1 MFVKGKFFSGVRFFF
16 SLLRLG
22 PLAPSASITRNMY
35 TQIWN
40 KYLPIIRILLKRS
53 TGSEQTLNLNATDF
67 ERAGAT
73 RKSGYKFHINFVNG
87 RVDNIISAS
96 PIARDLADVLLQDAL
111 VRELFSRADYY
122 VTMDA
127 KFNLGIRFAAR
138 PEVAG
143 EEPAPEEAVAEEAS
157 L

>member
-1 MFVKGKFFSGVRFFF
+1 
-16 SLLRLG
+16 
-22 PLAPSASITRNMY
+22 MY

-40 KYLPIIRILLKRS
+40 KYLPIIRILLKRAA
-53 TGSEQTLNLNATDF
+53 GSEQSLNLNATDF

-96 PIARDLADVLLQDAL
+96 PMARDLADVLLQDAL
-111 VRELFSRADYY
+111 VKELFGKADYFF
-122 VTMDA
+122 TMDA

-143 EEPAPEEAVAEEAS
+143 EEGAEEVAVAEEAS

>member
-1 MFVKGKFFSGVRFFF
+1 
-16 SLLRLG
+16 
-22 PLAPSASITRNMY
+22 MY

-53 TGSEQTLNLNATDF
+53 TGSDQTLNLNATDF

-111 VRELFSRADYY
+111 VKELFSRADYY

-143 EEPAPEEAVAEEAS
+143 EETAPEEAVTEEAS

>member
-1 MFVKGKFFSGVRFFF
+1 
-16 SLLRLG
+16 
-22 PLAPSASITRNMY
+22 MY

-53 TGSEQTLNLNATDF
+53 TGSDQTLNLNATDF

-87 RVDNIISAS
+87 RVDNILSAS
-96 PIARDLADVLLQDAL
+96 PMARDLADVLLQDAM
-111 VRELFSRADYY
+111 VKELFAANDYY

-127 KFNLGIRFAAR
+127 KFNLGIRFVAR
-138 PEVAG
+138 PQADTETVA
-143 EEPAPEEAVAEEAS
+143 EAVSEEVS

>member
-1 MFVKGKFFSGVRFFF
+1 
-16 SLLRLG
+16 
-22 PLAPSASITRNMY
+22 MY

-53 TGSEQTLNLNATDF
+53 TGSDQTLNLNATDF

-111 VRELFSRADYY
+111 VKELFSRADYY

-143 EEPAPEEAVAEEAS
+143 EEAAEELAVAEEAS

>member
-1 MFVKGKFFSGVRFFF
+1 
-16 SLLRLG
+16 
-22 PLAPSASITRNMY
+22 MY

-53 TGSEQTLNLNATDF
+53 TGSDQTLNLNATDF

-87 RVDNIISAS
+87 RVDNILSAS

-111 VRELFSRADYY
+111 VKELFSRADYF

-127 KFNLGIRFAAR
+127 KFNLGIRFVAR
-138 PEVAG
+138 PEAAAENTTEEVPVA
-143 EEPAPEEAVAEEAS
+143 AEETS

>member
-1 MFVKGKFFSGVRFFF
+1 
-16 SLLRLG
+16 
-22 PLAPSASITRNMY
+22 MY

-53 TGSEQTLNLNATDF
+53 TGSDQTLNLNSTDF

-96 PIARDLADVLLQDAL
+96 PIARDLADVLLQDAM
-111 VRELFSRADYY
+111 VKELFSRADYY
-122 VTMDA
+122 FTMDA

-143 EEPAPEEAVAEEAS
+143 EESTEEVPVAEEAS
-157 L
+157 H